1 MNLDK
6 FYIPLTVLTVIILAI
21 VFFLYPWKQEEDIKS
36 LDQIYSEGTNLKEV
50 EYVNGIPKVVYIVWF
65 GGKQN
70 MSTNRL
76 KALNSLTQN
85 IGVPYILITENNFK
99 DFEVSDHPIHP
110 SFKNLSG
117 NHQSDYLRAYLLHH
131 HGGGYHDIKY
141 RDLGWQGEWED
152 FKDEQVWM
160 KSCAEIEESHIGYD
174 LDHPETKEIQKQFSQ
189 LGSMCWIISRKNTPY
204 TKDLLD
210 KIDKKLDFHLN
221 KLEIYPSTKPAGYY
235 ADRPMEK
242 LREGDK
248 YPLRWLE
255 LMGEHFHIL
264 MHKYREHNK
273 LDLPRPNLKNY
284 R

>member
-1 MNLDK
+1 MK
-6 FYIPLTVLTVIILAI
+6 IYIFMII
-21 VFFLYPWKQEEDIKS
+21 FLYLWKKDHEEIKS
-36 LDQIYSEGTNLKEV
+36 LNQIYSEGIKTSEI
-50 EYVNGIPKVVYIVWF
+50 EYVHEVPKVVYIVWF
-65 GGKQN
+65 GGSKN
-70 MSTNRL
+70 MSRNRL
-76 KALNSLTQN
+76 KALNSLTKN

-99 DFEVSDHPIHP
+99 DFEVSDHPIHS

-141 RDLGWQGEWED
+141 RDLGWENEWED
-152 FKDEQVWM
+152 FKDQEIWM
-160 KSCAEIEESHIGYD
+160 KSCAEIKEDHIGYD
-174 LDHPETKEIQKQFSQ
+174 LDHPETKSIQKQFSQ

-204 TKDLLD
+204 TTELLD
-210 KIDKKLDFHLN
+210 KIEKKLDFHLEG
-221 KLEIYPSTKPAGYY
+221 LEKYPSTKPAGYY

-242 LREGDK
+242 LGKEDK

-264 MHKYREHNK
+264 MYKYRNHNK